1 MVTPQNFIQEENPSR
16 VYNKFLIDST
26 NNLANIIYFEICIDV
41 LVRAET
47 FSAAYFFSNVF
58 YIHIIFN
65 SVFLTKLW
73 MYYLLHLT
81 ISVDCEPV
89 DIIFNKS
96 MLLVSITPLRTCR
109 TLLGLRAAFFCVANP
124 NIPADK

>member
-1 MVTPQNFIQEENPSR
+1 MVTPQNFIQEENPTR
-16 VYNKFLIDST
+16 VYKKFLIDST

-73 MYYLLHLT
+73 MCYLLHLT
-81 ISVDCEPV
+81 ILTA
-89 DIIFNKS
+89 N
-96 MLLVSITPLRTCR
+96 LLI
-109 TLLGLRAAFFCVANP
+109 
-124 NIPADK
+124 